1 MVFDNFRQN
10 TPHNQ
15 QLFYCSILMF
25 CLPLATLYATGY
37 ALAALWITDEVPESK
52 REEIETKITTYS
64 GIAAAVCVQVVLFTV
79 IGIYSAD
86 HITDDLNA
94 LERNRRYLEKYNE
107 NIKSGA
113 LARDLLKIRHDSDD
127 DA

>member
-15 QLFYCSILMF
+15 QLFYCSVMMF
-25 CLPLATLYATGY
+25 GFPLATLYVTGY
-37 ALAALWITDEVPESK
+37 ALAALWITEEVPENK
-52 REEIETKITTYS
+52 REEIEAQITTYS
-64 GIAAAVCVQVVLFTV
+64 GIAAAVCVQVVLFTI

-86 HITDDLNA
+86 HISDDLNA

-107 NIKSGA
+107 NIKKGV
-113 LARDLLKIRHDSDD
+113 LAKDMLKIGDSDD
-127 DA
+127 DD